1 MTDERYNEL
10 RSMRID
16 PRSTMA
22 ALLAEVERLKADAQD
37 KQLREVAVK
46 SEVRQLLEQYQ
57 RLREAL
63 EFAAALIAK
72 IPYEHVAKA
81 HMTSAIACDQ
91 PPETYIR
98 HALEASDG

>member
-1 MTDERYNEL
+1 MTDER
-10 RSMRID
+10 
-16 PRSTMA
+16 
-22 ALLAEVERLKADAQD
+22 LAEITRLNVVEIRELITHIDA
-37 KQLREVAVK
+37 LTAEN
-46 SEVRQLLEQYQ
+46 Q
-57 RLREAL
+57 RLRAAL

-72 IPYEHVAKA
+72 IPYEHVAEA